1 LILIKPIIQLKNYS
15 TNKVKNAD
23 RKKWGDNMSQI
34 KKWFIL
40 ILLVLVGGIT
50 FLGAGVNL
58 VTDWWWF
65 GSIGFLS
72 SFLTILKGKIVFK
85 LGAWLLITGFIFI
98 NLLFTKRKV
107 IEFWERVKHSQEED
121 EDNIIEL
128 NTSEA
133 STRWMKLITPGRVT
147 IVYLLLSLFVGFI
160 FSNFGING
168 WELLLKFINSTPFG
182 EVDPLFSKDIGFYLF
197 KLPFHKLI
205 YQLLSLS
212 VVVSAL
218 LAGIIYFITA
228 TGNSFLERLNRKQI
242 KYHLSILLAIFFA
255 VKAWGYRLDMFDLLY
270 SSRGVVF
277 GASYTDVNA
286 QLLSFK
292 ILMVISAVI
301 ALFSLVNIFM
311 RDMKFII
318 GGIVTLFLA
327 SLVVGGVYPA
337 LIQQYIVEPNEIA
350 KESPYIKH
358 NIDFTRRAFNLNK
371 IKEKD
376 FPIKEEINYQDLEEN
391 PETVSNIRLWDSRPL
406 KATYQQLQE
415 IRSYYTFND
424 IDVDRYKIDGELRQ
438 VMLGARELDQD
449 LLSQRAQTW
458 VNQKL
463 NYTHGFGVAMSPVSK
478 VTSSG
483 LPKFTIKDIP
493 PQSKH
498 IKVSQ
503 PRIYYGESTN
513 EYIIANTKAEEFDYP
528 QGDTNKYNT
537 YQGSGGV
544 KLNSLVKKVAFSFKY
559 GTLKIL
565 LNSDITTD
573 SQLMFNRN
581 IKTRVRKVAPFL
593 TYDQD
598 PYLVINDS
606 GQLYW
611 IQDAYTTSRRYPYSE
626 PHTRNGTN
634 YIRNS
639 VKVAINAYT
648 GEMDFYVVDKEDP
661 IIKTY
666 QKIFPELF
674 TSWSDMPEGLKDNLR
689 YPEELFKLQ
698 TQVYNN
704 YHMTNPRVFYNQ
716 EDVWNTPRESYGKL
730 DVEGGQVSVSQES
743 AITMEPYYALMNLP
757 EAERESFIL
766 MLPFTPVEKNNLIS
780 WLAAKS
786 SPEDYGELILYK
798 FSKQKLVYG
807 PMQIEAKIDQHSE
820 ISRQLSLWNQRGSEV
835 IRGNLLTIPIGESIL
850 YIEPIFLQA
859 EQSKLP
865 ELKRVIASTGERV
878 VMQPTL
884 SAAIRDLFN
893 IKRQSEAPA
902 EKEVEETPEVVQPG
916 TIQNL
921 VSEISDLYKEAQ
933 EEQRQGNW
941 SKYGELIQELEE
953 KINNLKQQVNE

>member
-1 LILIKPIIQLKNYS
+1 
-15 TNKVKNAD
+15 
-23 RKKWGDNMSQI
+23 MSQI

-58 VTDWWWF
+58 ATDWWWF

-350 KESPYIKH
+350 KESPYKKH

>member
-1 LILIKPIIQLKNYS
+1 
-15 TNKVKNAD
+15 
-23 RKKWGDNMSQI
+23 MSQI

-58 VTDWWWF
+58 ATDWWWF